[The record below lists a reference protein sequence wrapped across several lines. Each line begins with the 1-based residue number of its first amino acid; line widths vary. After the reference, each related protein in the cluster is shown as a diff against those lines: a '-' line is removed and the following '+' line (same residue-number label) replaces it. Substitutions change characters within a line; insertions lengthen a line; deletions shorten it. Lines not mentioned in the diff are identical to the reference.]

1 MTLVKEDLE
10 TRAENL
16 LQKIN
21 QNEKIFNCSIEEID
35 FLLSKEY
42 VVLKEGTLDYWITSK
57 GREYALK

>member
-16 LQKIN
+16 LKRIN
-21 QNEKIFNCSIEEID
+21 QDEKLFNYSVEEID

-42 VVLKEGTLDYWITSK
+42 VVIKKGTLEYWITSK